1 MLKAEESRVCK
12 PLHYSNTISVGNI
25 KEPSL
30 TEQQLVS
37 FRLSL
42 TEAILNSNTC
52 SKQQLETVGLLMQ
65 LDCYTVNEMLQLY
78 EEFKLKLSTGEV
90 ERELIPRL
98 LSFFE
103 QLFVLSQ
110 ELDIKKLR
118 IYLKHKFQLK

>member
-12 PLHYSNTISVGNI
+12 PLQYSNIITVGNI

-52 SKQQLETVGLLMQ
+52 SKQQLETVGLLME

-90 ERELIPRL
+90 ERALVPRL
-98 LSFFE
+98 LSFF
-103 QLFVLSQ
+103 
-110 ELDIKKLR
+110 
-118 IYLKHKFQLK
+118 